1 MMKRLFTPEADAAL
15 GRAMLQ
21 DPVLAFDFDGTLA
34 PIVPVPGDARVPP
47 AVMLRLRRLT
57 ERWPVAIITG
67 RAIDDVRQRLAF
79 EPWRVVG
86 SHGAE
91 SGDQARIDEARSALD
106 VARLHLQDARH
117 ALQQHGIGI
126 EDKGA
131 SIALHYRLASDRPA
145 AVQAIAQA
153 LSVLPAELAVFGGK
167 MVANIVPA
175 WAHDKGNALAE
186 LVNERGNP
194 AAVFLGDD
202 VNDES
207 VFAREDEHWFTVRI
221 GQDYP
226 NSRAQYVMDSTAEL
240 PRLLDLMLGAAPHG
254 PNAGALG

>member
-1 MMKRLFTPEADAAL
+1 MGRGTPNLTL
-15 GRAMLQ
+15 GPEFRMVRAM
-21 DPVLAFDFDGTLA
+21 
-34 PIVPVPGDARVPP
+34 
-47 AVMLRLRRLT
+47 
-57 ERWPVAIITG
+57 
-67 RAIDDVRQRLAF
+67 
-79 EPWRVVG
+79 VVG
-86 SHGAE
+86 ALCVAMSV
-91 SGDQARIDEARSALD
+91 EA
-106 VARLHLQDARH
+106 Q
-117 ALQQHGIGI
+117 
-126 EDKGA
+126 E
-131 SIALHYRLASDRPA
+131 PA
-145 AVQAIAQA
+145 DSLTLTRDQAIAQA